1 MSSETRMRV
10 NENGRLA
17 IPASFRKA
25 LGINAGDEVVLR
37 IEDDEL
43 RIITLKRRIQR
54 AQRLVRKHVKPGRS
68 LVDELIAERRKAA
81 RNEQGGAG
89 RLRVAGHP

>member
-1 MSSETRMRV
+1 MDPETRMRV
-10 NENGRLA
+10 NENGRVV

-25 LGINAGDEVVLR
+25 LGIHIGDEVVLR

-43 RIITLKRRIQR
+43 RITTLKRRIQQ

-68 LVDELIAERRKAA
+68 LVDELIAARREAA
-81 RNEQGGAG
+81 RNE
-89 RLRVAGHP
+89 